1 MSLSPLDFAI
11 LLAYLAAAL
20 GAGVWASR
28 RAGGSGEQYFLA
40 GRSLPGWLVGISIV
54 ATTFAADTPLAI
66 SGMVASKGI
75 AANWFWWASGIAH
88 VGVFL
93 FWSRLWRRAEVVT
106 DAELVELRYGP
117 GPGAQLRT
125 AKALFFAVLYNG
137 IVLGWVLRAMQKIAQ
152 PFVRWEDWLP
162 AGLWSA
168 WEAVAPVTNLGG
180 AGDLLTVV
188 ALVALAASYSTLGGL
203 RGVVMTDLL
212 QFVLA
217 MGGSVAL
224 AVVAL
229 THVGGL
235 AALPAKLAEELGP
248 GRAAEVLT
256 LVPDGSLAWMPLSA
270 FSVYLLIRWWA
281 HPLGDGGGYIAQRLS
296 AAKDPAAA
304 RQAAGVFVVLHY
316 VVRPWPWILVGLA
329 GMLIFPPGDEA
340 RLFAEGAAVAGD
352 RESAYPL
359 LAGLLLP
366 PGLLGLLLASL
377 AAAFMSTVDTHL
389 NWGVSYLAHD
399 VWKGRLRP
407 DAGPREVVAVA
418 RVGSVLF
425 ALLAVLAATR
435 IDSVEAAWKFVAAM
449 GSGLGLPVLLR
460 WVWWRVN
467 AQAEIAGA
475 LASLSV
481 ASALALWA
489 PEGLPWEY
497 ELGMAVAAGASA
509 ALAAIWWFDP
519 PADDVLDRFYA
530 RVRPPGFWGPVAA
543 RAGEGEGRGIRGLAG
558 GWLLGATALIAAILA
573 PGWLLLGSPA
583 RGCAAL
589 VVAVAAAAAC
599 RVVVRRIDQEANER

>member
-1 MSLSPLDFAI
+1 MSLTPLDFAVI
-11 LLAYLAAAL
+11 AAYLVLAL
-20 GAGVWASR
+20 GAGIWASR

-106 DAELVELRYGP
+106 DAEFVELRYGP

-125 AKALFFAVLYNG
+125 AKAVFFAVLYNG

-152 PFVRWEDWLP
+152 PFVHWEQWLP

-168 WEAVAPVTNLGG
+168 WEAVAPVTSLGG

-188 ALVALAASYSTLGGL
+188 ALVALAAGYSTLGGL
-203 RGVVMTDLL
+203 RGVVLTDLL
-212 QFVLA
+212 QFTLA
-217 MGGSVAL
+217 IAGSFAL
-224 AVVAL
+224 AGYAL
-229 THVGGL
+229 AHVGGL
-235 AALPAKLAEELGP
+235 AGLPPRLAAELGP
-248 GRAAEVLT
+248 ERATEVLT
-256 LVPDGSLAWMPLSA
+256 LVPTGGLVWMPVSA
-270 FSVYLLIRWWA
+270 FGVYLLIRWWA

-296 AAKDPAAA
+296 AARDPAAA
-304 RQAAGVFVVLHY
+304 RQAAGVFVLLHY

-329 GMLIFPPGDEA
+329 GLLAFPPGDEA
-340 RLFAEGAAVAGD
+340 RVFAEGALVATD
-352 RESAYPL
+352 RETAYPL

-366 PGLLGLLLASL
+366 PGVLGLLLASL

-399 VWKGRLRP
+399 IWRGRIRP
-407 DAGPREVVAVA
+407 DCGPREEVLVA

-481 ASALALWA
+481 ATALAFWA
-489 PEGLPWEY
+489 PPDMPWEWG
-497 ELGMAVAAGASA
+497 LGLAVAAGAAA
-509 ALAAIWWFDP
+509 ALGAIFLFDP
-519 PADDVLDRFYA
+519 PRPEVLDRFYA
-530 RVRPPGFWGPVAA
+530 RVRPPGFWGPVAERA
-543 RAGEGEGRGIRGLAG
+543 GAGEGAAVGQLAG
-558 GWLLGATALIAAILA
+558 AWALGALALMAAILA
-573 PGWLLLGSPA
+573 PGWLLLGSPLKGA
-583 RGCAAL
+583 
-589 VVAVAAAAAC
+589 VAVFVAAGAAGAC
-599 RVVVRRIDQEANER
+599 RVALRRIDEVS